1 MRLSRKNSQSWA
13 ESMKPFSVLL
23 ALGLLIPLAGEEPS
37 APETAKPLLFKGS
50 FQREFQELTEMLERE
65 YPAFLQ
71 SLSPADSG
79 RALSAVMRSLRSGV
93 VPEAEAKP
101 ASVPAK
107 AEPDVPAFRLKNG
120 LWYLRINTL
129 NEKTF
134 GELLQTVRKAAQSP
148 GLILDLRGCSAG
160 DWTVRPESL
169 RTLLAPSVL
178 HTAILLGP
186 GTHGAGEILA
196 ALLIASHRGIGIGA
210 PTAGCP
216 FPRKVVTVSN
226 RKWLVPVP
234 PDGAEAVR
242 YERLVPQ
249 IRVAS
254 SLRIPVDSLKKAD
267 DLSRTG
273 DRALSRAS
281 DLLIGL
287 NLLEQKGL
295 KK

>member
-1 MRLSRKNSQSWA
+1 
-13 ESMKPFSVLL
+13 MKPFSVLL
-23 ALGLLIPLAGEEPS
+23 ALGLLIPLSGEEPS
-37 APETAKPLLFKGS
+37 APETAKPLLFKDS

-79 RALSAVMRSLRSGV
+79 RALSAVMGSLRSGV

-107 AEPDVPAFRLKNG
+107 AEPDAPAFRLKNG

-186 GTHGAGEILA
+186 GRHGARDSRRFIDRFPSRDRDRCADCGVSVPAQNCNCFESQVVGSGVA
-196 ALLIASHRGIGIGA
+196 GWGGSGAL
-210 PTAGCP
+210 
-216 FPRKVVTVSN
+216 
-226 RKWLVPVP
+226 
-234 PDGAEAVR
+234 
-242 YERLVPQ
+242 
-249 IRVAS
+249 
-254 SLRIPVDSLKKAD
+254 
-267 DLSRTG
+267 
-273 DRALSRAS
+273 
-281 DLLIGL
+281 
-287 NLLEQKGL
+287 
-295 KK
+295 